1 MKGGTKI
8 QMEAL
13 KHNENYKK
21 KTEQYSKCEMDRW
34 NWMTK

>member
-21 KTEQYSKCEMDRW
+21 KTEQYSKCEMDR
-34 NWMTK
+34 